1 MSTTA
6 HHALQ
11 QALVSA
17 LQAAPALAGVAVYA
31 NRVRSISQQQ
41 PLAVVVRLLGS
52 DGSNATLGVTDWRT
66 SMAVECYAQA
76 DTAGGDPAAAVD
88 ATLAAVWQ
96 CLAPL
101 QPAGLGLIGLDL
113 QPTIGWDYDDGAQ
126 PLVCATVRITAT
138 HRTPA
143 TSLQPW
149 A

>member
-11 QALVSA
+11 QALVAA

-31 NRVRSISQQQ
+31 NRVRSIPQQQ
-41 PLAVVVRLLGS
+41 PLSVVVRLLGS

-66 SMAVECYAQA
+66 TLAVECYAQA

-113 QPTIGWDYDDGAQ
+113 QPSIGWDYEDGTQ
-126 PLVCATVRITAT
+126 PLVCATVRLAAT
-138 HRTPA
+138 HRTTT